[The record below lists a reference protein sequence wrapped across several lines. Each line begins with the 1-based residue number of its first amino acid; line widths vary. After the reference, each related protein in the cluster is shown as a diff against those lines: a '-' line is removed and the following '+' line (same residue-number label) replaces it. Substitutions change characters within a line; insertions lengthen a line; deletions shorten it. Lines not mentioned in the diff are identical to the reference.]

1 MNKIVFHNIIIN
13 LNIYHL
19 FLSKKNINIYI
30 FFHFQD
36 ELVEPFKFFKITSQ
50 IISLFNHNL
59 IDFME

>member
-36 ELVEPFKFFKITSQ
+36 EFVESFKFFKITSQ